1 MSLFF
6 KTRDGQTPIDLS
18 IIKDLKYKH
27 VNDMSELYELE
38 SENIAEAIV
47 WCQSTEKDHLDYTVW
62 IELHKHMLKDVW
74 KFAGSL
80 RTIELAN
87 TDFHAPF
94 NVRPALREL
103 EQDLKTWIEFKTY
116 PPKEMM
122 AMFHEKLLTI
132 HPFRDGNGR
141 WSRVL
146 TEFVCSRLEIE
157 VPTWGSRSIP
167 EDKARR
173 DQYIEAIKIARNELN
188 YEKLMKV
195 MWA

>member
-6 KTRDGQTPIDLS
+6 KTRDGQTPIDPS
-18 IIKDLKYKH
+18 ILKELKQKH

-38 SENIAEAIV
+38 SHNIAEGII
-47 WCQSTEKDHLDYTVW
+47 WCQSTSKDHLDYTVW

-74 KFAGSL
+74 KFAGNL
-80 RTIELAN
+80 RTTELAN
-87 TDFHAPF
+87 TDFHSPF
-94 NVRPALREL
+94 HIRTALREL
-103 EQDLKTWIEFKTY
+103 EQDLKTWIEFQSY

-146 TEFVCSRLEIE
+146 TEFLCARLGID
-157 VPTWGSRSIP
+157 VPSWGSKT
-167 EDKARR
+167 ELTDKERR
-173 DQYIEAIKIARNELN
+173 DKYISAIKSARHELN
-188 YEKLMKV
+188 YEKLIEV
-195 MWA
+195 MWS